1 MLKIFLGEPFSLKLI
16 SSIEKIYASDGY
28 VTIFRRK
35 FFCLTLSKH
44 FVEEPFCDCFRKVPV
59 AK

>member
-1 MLKIFLGEPFSLKLI
+1 MLKIFPGEPFSLKLI

-35 FFCLTLSKH
+35 ILVSQY
-44 FVEEPFCDCFRKVPV
+44 RNIS
-59 AK
+59 